1 MNGYLVAILAT
12 LIVVLVRLFAVREF
26 GDYAPFVP
34 FFAAVSI
41 AAWFGGLGPGLLATI
56 LCALT
61 AAYFF
66 YPPAHSF
73 RVALLADQVRTA
85 LFIAEGVFLSYAI
98 EVLHRARRRAEA
110 SEQEALAK
118 QQELE
123 HEITVRK
130 QAEAA
135 LHEGDR
141 RKDEFLATLS
151 HELRNPLAPIRNAV
165 QIQKSR
171 NASPADLSWS
181 REIIERQV
189 VHLARLLDDL
199 LDVTRINVGKLRVR
213 KERVDLKT
221 LVESAVETSSP
232 LIEAAHQQLTVTL
245 PPEPIHLQADAIRVS
260 QVLSNLLNNGSKY
273 TKPGGRI
280 VLVAARED
288 RDVVLTVS
296 DTGAGIAPEM
306 LPRVFDLFTQGAG
319 SLEQPASGLGVGLSL
334 ARALIELHGGTISA
348 ASNGPG
354 HGSRFTIRL
363 PIEESS
369 AAEKGPAFAPTTSE
383 GAAETGPKYRLL
395 IADDLPDAADSLAI
409 LFRSAGHEAEV
420 VYDGEKAFAAA
431 ETMRPSVVLLDIEM
445 PKVNGYEVARQIRVQ
460 PWGKDLYLIALTGW
474 GKEEDRRRA
483 SEAGFDAH
491 LVKPVS
497 IERLTQTLDA
507 LRMVATERVPPDA

>member
-1 MNGYLVAILAT
+1 MNGYLVALIAT
-12 LIVVLVRLFAVREF
+12 VIVVLIRFAAVRVY
-26 GDYAPFVP
+26 GDTAPFVP

-41 AAWFGGLGPGLLATI
+41 AAWFGGLGPGLVATF
-56 LCALT
+56 LCAAA
-61 AAYFF
+61 AAYWF
-66 YPPAHSF
+66 YPPSHSLH
-73 RVALLADQVRTA
+73 LLLVEDQIRSA
-85 LFIAEGVFLSYAI
+85 LFITQGALLSYAI

-123 HEITVRK
+123 REITVRK

-171 NASPADLSWS
+171 NASPADLLWTQD
-181 REIIERQV
+181 IIERQV
-189 VHLARLLDDL
+189 LHLARLLDDL

-213 KERVDLKT
+213 KERVELKT
-221 LVESAVETSSP
+221 VIESAVETSRP
-232 LIEAAHQQLTVTL
+232 LIDAAHQQLTITL
-245 PPEPIHLQADAIRVS
+245 PPEPIHLQADAIRLS

-280 VLVAARED
+280 ALVAVRED

-296 DTGAGIAPEM
+296 DSGAGIAPEM
-306 LPRVFDLFTQGAG
+306 LPRVFDLFTQGAV
-319 SLEQPASGLGVGLSL
+319 SPDQPASGLGVGLSL
-334 ARALIELHGGTISA
+334 SRALIELHGGTISA
-348 ASNGPG
+348 ASEGPG
-354 HGSRFTIRL
+354 LGSRFTIRL
-363 PIEESS
+363 PIDLSS
-369 AAEKGPAFAPTTSE
+369 AKDPAFASTTPDR
-383 GAAETGPKYRLL
+383 GPDTGPKYRLL

-431 ETMRPSVVLLDIEM
+431 ESMRPSVVLLDIEM
-445 PKVNGYEVARQIRVQ
+445 PKVDGYEVARLIRVQ

-474 GKEEDRRRA
+474 GKEEDRRRS

-497 IERLTQTLDA
+497 IERLKQTLDA